1 MKLSNKK
8 HLKGMR
14 IDSLWTRR
22 PRKQDSNL
30 NDHRSLESEVYTR
43 LKLAGRD
50 FSKMDRIFGI

>member
-8 HLKGMR
+8 HLKGMK
-14 IDSLWTRR
+14 INSLWTRR

-30 NDHRSLESEVYTR
+30 KDHRGLESEVNTR
-43 LKLAGRD
+43 VKLAGRD